1 MEPAVRAI
9 APDENPLSQS
19 VAWSARA
26 RRERVSPD
34 FQWPSATDPDRASN
48 SKLRYE
54 ARVFKASRLLESKLT
69 DAYLVCFET
78 GGLCDC
84 NDAIFL
90 LANVS
95 PWKIPEPWQKEEK
108 RWTLKE
114 LQKGLGIP
122 ENKADTAAP
131 F

>member
-1 MEPAVRAI
+1 M
-9 APDENPLSQS
+9 
-19 VAWSARA
+19 
-26 RRERVSPD
+26 
-34 FQWPSATDPDRASN
+34 
-48 SKLRYE
+48 
-54 ARVFKASRLLESKLT
+54 
-69 DAYLVCFET
+69 CFET

-122 ENKADTAAP
+122 EK
-131 F
+131 

>member
-1 MEPAVRAI
+1 M
-9 APDENPLSQS
+9 
-19 VAWSARA
+19 
-26 RRERVSPD
+26 
-34 FQWPSATDPDRASN
+34 
-48 SKLRYE
+48 
-54 ARVFKASRLLESKLT
+54 
-69 DAYLVCFET
+69 CFET
-78 GGLCDC
+78 GGLCDY

-95 PWKIPEPWQKEEK
+95 PWKIPEPRQKEEK